1 MAASRRQVFVEKVLR
16 RLFPKV
22 PHGQE
27 KGAPMTLA
35 SEIPPE
41 KVAPETVTGWSAP
54 PLTDGDAKTQPGRR
68 LYTVSLPPEGYVPT
82 PPEPHSCTESE
93 NSTSSDGTGDQDP
106 QDQQKRRRIRK
117 YKSKKKFK
125 NPSNVHVEQVELEKQ
140 QSLLQEKLQPRLA
153 DGPTISKNKKRKLK
167 KKRQIR
173 RKKAAG
179 SPTQAPGLSFMY
191 QPEESGSEREHRRES
206 DAEEVP
212 AASEEGATDDNEEDV
227 RDAREEGV
235 NSTNEKADSILN
247 FLKST
252 QEIYVYDGL
261 SEDADPAVFMETT
274 EELLKRLE
282 THSVSPSD
290 VFLLD
295 HMKTLLLSRDTER
308 LKSAVDLFPEHCVM
322 PPEQSSQN
330 VVLKACGWS
339 CSSPGTGHRCILGP
353 SPRLLGQGL
362 ERPAFGKCTP
372 ARHDK
377 LRGQALPFS
386 VGSLFQI
393 KDSDSDREPATWK
406 SFGPFVR
413 RPS

>member
-1 MAASRRQVFVEKVLR
+1 MGSRALWIITARSLSASSCEEASHAPGAWHTAVFVEKVLR

-68 LYTVSLPPEGYVPT
+68 LYTVSLPPEGYVPA

-322 PPEQSSQN
+322 PPDHASVISAFFN
-330 VVLKACGWS
+330 YWI
-339 CSSPGTGHRCILGP
+339 THILP
-353 SPRLLGQGL
+353 EKNS
-362 ERPAFGKCTP
+362 E
-372 ARHDK
+372 
-377 LRGQALPFS
+377 
-386 VGSLFQI
+386 
-393 KDSDSDREPATWK
+393 
-406 SFGPFVR
+406 
-413 RPS
+413 

>member
-1 MAASRRQVFVEKVLR
+1 MSSHVRCFVNTSFSRSMRNVASVTLISRSGKNPMWKLKLETAELTLGSFLLCPRQ
-16 RLFPKV
+16 PC
-22 PHGQE
+22 
-27 KGAPMTLA
+27 
-35 SEIPPE
+35 
-41 KVAPETVTGWSAP
+41 SAP
-54 PLTDGDAKTQPGRR
+54 GPLRSRP
-68 LYTVSLPPEGYVPT
+68 LLL
-82 PPEPHSCTESE
+82 H
-93 NSTSSDGTGDQDP
+93 QDP

-322 PPEQSSQN
+322 PP
-330 VVLKACGWS
+330 G
-339 CSSPGTGHRCILGP
+339 
-353 SPRLLGQGL
+353 RL
-362 ERPAFGKCTP
+362 PA
-372 ARHDK
+372 
-377 LRGQALPFS
+377 
-386 VGSLFQI
+386 
-393 KDSDSDREPATWK
+393 W
-406 SFGPFVR
+406 
-413 RPS
+413 RPSE